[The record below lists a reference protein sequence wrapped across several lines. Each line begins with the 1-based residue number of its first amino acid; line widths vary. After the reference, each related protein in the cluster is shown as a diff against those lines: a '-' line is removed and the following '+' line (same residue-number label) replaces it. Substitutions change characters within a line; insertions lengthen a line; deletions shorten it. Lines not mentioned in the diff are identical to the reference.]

1 MAYVSSNT
9 FAIKDSAF
17 DLKYSRTPTRS
28 TQSIKPK
35 ILSSTLNSFM
45 EGQGP
50 KKFTEVLMPKKKPI
64 HERDPIKK
72 TRTLP
77 SIKKKDSDIRQN
89 STFIKLESNSKNTS
103 VISLNDKSNNS
114 QKNTKINGFL
124 KPIDKATVQIK
135 IQIKNQ
141 RVRRSRNKMSGDYGD
156 QDDSGN
162 PIIMMTS
169 TTSSMSNTVAPP
181 SLVSTSLSPK
191 TSGRQNLND
200 DPFYFI
206 NILKNN
212 NFTSFHNI
220 LEGYLELSCNSFPY
234 YIRIFRKF
242 FTTQPIPRSFP
253 EKVAKSLHDCQCKQ
267 NIPVFK
273 PLKSIRLRS
282 MQKKIPSLQAL
293 YFSPQASKYS
303 KNLIIVNFE
312 PIFGRNFEEF
322 EMKLQTLS
330 CIRKLSESFRLVL
343 VCERGLDGF
352 TEILVRF
359 SGLGIS
365 VSAGYRVV
373 VPAGCGREMAKLLD
387 YSRVYQDFSVV
398 SPEKQVLVL
407 ATHRISDSHLELN
420 ENFIALKTG
429 LTIKI
434 NVDRCPVPSDEYQF
448 TPLSLLLNNW
458 VLSENSATL
467 KKIVRHVVVIEK
479 INPGYDSIHFKF
491 FLCNLGTK
499 VLSSVIHQAMYSL
512 VRGDKPKS
520 ISKSGNYCKLHRRY
534 TQNYKKKY
542 LESMFLI

>member
-1 MAYVSSNT
+1 
-9 FAIKDSAF
+9 
-17 DLKYSRTPTRS
+17 
-28 TQSIKPK
+28 
-35 ILSSTLNSFM
+35 
-45 EGQGP
+45 
-50 KKFTEVLMPKKKPI
+50 
-64 HERDPIKK
+64 
-72 TRTLP
+72 
-77 SIKKKDSDIRQN
+77 
-89 STFIKLESNSKNTS
+89 
-103 VISLNDKSNNS
+103 
-114 QKNTKINGFL
+114 
-124 KPIDKATVQIK
+124 
-135 IQIKNQ
+135 
-141 RVRRSRNKMSGDYGD
+141 
-156 QDDSGN
+156 
-162 PIIMMTS
+162 
-169 TTSSMSNTVAPP
+169 
-181 SLVSTSLSPK
+181 
-191 TSGRQNLND
+191 
-200 DPFYFI
+200 
-206 NILKNN
+206 
-212 NFTSFHNI
+212 
-220 LEGYLELSCNSFPY
+220 
-234 YIRIFRKF
+234 
-242 FTTQPIPRSFP
+242 
-253 EKVAKSLHDCQCKQ
+253 
-267 NIPVFK
+267 
-273 PLKSIRLRS
+273 